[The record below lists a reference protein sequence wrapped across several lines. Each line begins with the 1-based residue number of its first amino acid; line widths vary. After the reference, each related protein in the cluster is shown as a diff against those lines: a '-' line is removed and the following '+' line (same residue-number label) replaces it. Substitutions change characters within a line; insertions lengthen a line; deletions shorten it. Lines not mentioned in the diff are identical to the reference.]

1 MSERREAPRA
11 GTREQKMTDALDADR
26 IARPEPPFAALRRRL
41 AGRYPVDPFGLDPQL
56 ADLCIPLLEAVVR
69 VRVEGADHVPATG
82 PAVIVSNR
90 GFGVIEPAAL
100 GVAVERATGRR
111 LRVVGA
117 PDFPIARTVTRRLG
131 AIASSAPD
139 VAAALHAGHLV
150 GIPLGPTW
158 LRTGA
163 GDAPHGVARALT
175 LAPIIPAAVRG
186 VGLLGGVVGSWEVTF
201 GPLVTLSHPYDPGQP
216 LSAARFTE
224 AMRRAVAAL
233 LEAS

>member
-1 MSERREAPRA
+1 
-11 GTREQKMTDALDADR
+11 MTHVLDADR
-26 IARPEPPFAALRRRL
+26 IARPEAFWSALRRRL

-56 ADLCIPLLEAVVR
+56 ADLCIPFFEAAVR
-69 VRVEGADHVPATG
+69 VRVQGAEHVPESG

-90 GFGVIEPAAL
+90 GFGVVEPAAL

-117 PDFPIARTVTRRLG
+117 PDIPLLGTLTRRLG
-131 AIASSAPD
+131 AIASSEPD
-139 VAAALHAGHLV
+139 VAAALRAGHLV
-150 GIPLGPTW
+150 GIPLAPTW

-163 GDAPHGVARALT
+163 GDAPQGVARALT

-186 VGLLGGVVGSWEVTF
+186 IGLLGGAIGSWDVTF
-201 GPLVTLSHPYDPGQP
+201 GPLVTLSQPYDPLDP
-216 LSAARFTE
+216 LAAARFTA
-224 AMRRAVAAL
+224 AMRRAVGVL

>member
-1 MSERREAPRA
+1 
-11 GTREQKMTDALDADR
+11 MTHVLDADR
-26 IARPEPPFAALRRRL
+26 IARPEALWSALRRRL

-56 ADLCIPLLEAVVR
+56 ADLCIPFFEAAVR
-69 VRVEGADHVPATG
+69 VRVQGAEHVPESG

-90 GFGVIEPAAL
+90 GFGVVEPAAL

-117 PDFPIARTVTRRLG
+117 PDIPLLGTLTRRLG
-131 AIASSAPD
+131 AIASSEPD
-139 VAAALHAGHLV
+139 VAAALRAGHLV
-150 GIPLGPTW
+150 GIPLAPTW

-163 GDAPHGVARALT
+163 GDAPQGVARALT

-186 VGLLGGVVGSWEVTF
+186 IGLLGGAIGSWDVTF
-201 GPLVTLSHPYDPGQP
+201 GPLVTLSQPYDPLDP
-216 LSAARFTE
+216 LAAARFTA
-224 AMRRAVAAL
+224 AMRRAVGVL